1 LSATDVSFVCVIEQ
15 RLRHLLADIRTA
27 SASLTLAERINAITE
42 LEAGIAMLQAQANVE
57 AAAFADQRR
66 ASDRA
71 AGVGAGS
78 AGRGAPV
85 EIAMARGVSRAT
97 VDYQLAFTRQLVA
110 DHPRLLEA
118 CLRGDVSQS
127 AARHIVRETEPLS
140 SEQRQAID
148 AELTALACELTP
160 GDTRNAAVRK
170 VTATDPEAA
179 EKRAA
184 LARARKSVR
193 AVMHGDGTGTLS
205 ALLPAEQ
212 SLACWQALDHEA
224 RCRRAD
230 GDERPLNDLMGDLL
244 VERVTGQT
252 KAENLNLEIAVVI
265 SASSLFGVDDQPA
278 KLVGYRGGDY
288 GVLPAGL
295 ARQLATSDS
304 ALARRLICDPIDG
317 RLITIDTKKRRFDG
331 ALRKF
336 IIYRDGL
343 SRRPY
348 SSTPIYDVDHIT
360 RHADGGPTSA
370 SNGQGL
376 GVGDHHLLDL
386 PGWTVRTRDAGHEVT
401 WTTPTCD
408 QYVSRPPPIL
418 GQGNCRT
425 RRRRP
430 QLIEAYTHPIRAECA
445 IVHGPR
451 RL

>member
-1 LSATDVSFVCVIEQ
+1 
-15 RLRHLLADIRTA
+15 
-27 SASLTLAERINAITE
+27 
-42 LEAGIAMLQAQANVE
+42 
-57 AAAFADQRR
+57 
-66 ASDRA
+66 
-71 AGVGAGS
+71 
-78 AGRGAPV
+78 
-85 EIAMARGVSRAT
+85 
-97 VDYQLAFTRQLVA
+97 
-110 DHPRLLEA
+110 
-118 CLRGDVSQS
+118 VSQS

-140 SEQRQAID
+140 SEQRQVID

-252 KAENLNLEIAVVI
+252 KAEDLNLEIAVVI

-278 KLVGYRGGDY
+278 KQVGHRGGDY

-317 RLITIDTKKRRFDG
+317 RLITIDTKKRRVRT
-331 ALRKF
+331 ARCA
-336 IIYRDGL
+336 
-343 SRRPY
+343 SS
-348 SSTPIYDVDHIT
+348 SSTAT
-360 RHADGGPTSA
+360 GCRGGRTQARPSTTSTTSPATPTAAPRPLLMARGSA
-370 SNGQGL
+370 SATITSSTFPAGPSARGTP
-376 GVGDHHLLDL
+376 V
-386 PGWTVRTRDAGHEVT
+386 TR
-401 WTTPTCD
+401 
-408 QYVSRPPPIL
+408 
-418 GQGNCRT
+418 
-425 RRRRP
+425 
-430 QLIEAYTHPIRAECA
+430 
-445 IVHGPR
+445 
-451 RL
+451 